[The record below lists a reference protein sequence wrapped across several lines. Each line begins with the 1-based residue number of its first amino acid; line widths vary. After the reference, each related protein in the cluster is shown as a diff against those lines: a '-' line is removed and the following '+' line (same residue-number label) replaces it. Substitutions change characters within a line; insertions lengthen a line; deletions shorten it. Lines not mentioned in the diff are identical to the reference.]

1 MSSIS
6 ELTARFNQWLNE
18 NRNKLD
24 EPYIYQG
31 DEIHSVQT
39 KWEVSE
45 PKKGPLKF
53 VFCGGAGYGM
63 SRGMDILYDL
73 FHQSHPEWIVERATI
88 PMTARDR
95 RRLKEA
101 GFPIMSSESHRP
113 FTAYDIV
120 GFSCNYPSTDIN
132 IIAALLMSGIA
143 PTWQERKESDP
154 LIIHGGLANIN
165 LSVIKDVC
173 DMYFIGEGEDR
184 MPDLLA
190 EIEGYLRS
198 GMSKE
203 KLLLCIAQNWDCV
216 WVPRFYEE
224 RWDENGK
231 LLGMFPTRQD
241 VPAKVKRTYVK
252 DLDDCF
258 IMTKPIL
265 YYNSRQSTSRG
276 CSIEISRGCDG
287 KCAFCNGGFNY
298 LPYRA
303 RSMDTSLSAVKEW
316 EHNCGCTQVT
326 PMAFSFTA
334 HPEYYQ
340 IVHRLLEEGHRVTQT
355 SMRISD
361 YISRPDG
368 ILALDNKRL
377 VFGVEGNSERL
388 RKIVSKHASSEDI
401 LKAVS
406 LAMDRSVKEIKFYMI
421 AELPGETREDTLEI
435 LKLGKKI
442 RELIDR
448 KVKEGYNPVDI
459 RFSWNLLSIIPG
471 TPFQWS
477 KVPVKISDNLREAI
491 YGLKELGFRTSTPKK
506 IYNDTETRINTLLYR
521 GDSRL
526 QKLMIQI
533 AKEDALSFY
542 FEFSDKAI
550 DIANDYFAK
559 ENVPSWDWWFREID
573 LDEVLNWDF
582 IDNGASKEYL
592 MKRYQ
597 QALSFDP
604 QVSTYCMEKCDGCG
618 ACDSEQR
625 TKFRVWNSERAKD
638 RQTNP
643 SKINNDKKCNGHS
656 YYFLLRINE
665 PYNTS
670 DVYGWNIELARALTR
685 SGISYDKN
693 KLNSSP
699 YVFYHDDRCVGFY
712 EISAVIY
719 ESIDS
724 PKDIADIVQRIN
736 HETVHFQ
743 IEKVVDAEDNSIKA
757 VIYRYPFDE
766 DKLLD
771 IGRTVERV
779 NSMKTNAQAWEIPVR
794 YIYSLISPTIIMK
807 NVIPNIDKIWIEGKE
822 LWMMLKNDITQKPA
836 PARAILCA
844 LLGQDVNEYEE
855 GLMYR
860 EGFVFSK
867 DVELFNLDEG
877 KLNE

>member
-1 MSSIS
+1 MSSVS
-6 ELTARFNQWLNE
+6 ELTARFDQWFKE

-31 DEIHSVQT
+31 DEINSVQT
-39 KWEVSE
+39 KWEVTE
-45 PKKGPLKF
+45 PGEGPLKF
-53 VFCGGAGYGM
+53 VFCSGTGYGM
-63 SRGMDILYDL
+63 SRGMNILYDL
-73 FHQSHPEWIVERATI
+73 FHRSHPEWIVERAAI

-113 FTAYDIV
+113 FKAYDIV
-120 GFSCNYPSTDIN
+120 GFSCNYPAADIN

-190 EIEGYLRS
+190 EIEVYLRS
-198 GMSKE
+198 GMSRE
-203 KLLLCIAQNWDCV
+203 QLLLSIAQNWDCV

-224 RWDENGK
+224 RWDENGR
-231 LLGMFPTRQD
+231 LLGMFPTRPD
-241 VPAKVKRTYVK
+241 VPAKVRRTYVK
-252 DLDDCF
+252 DLDNCF

-265 YYNSRQSTSRG
+265 NYNSRQASTG
-276 CSIEISRGCDG
+276 ECSIEISRGCDG
-287 KCAFCNGGFNY
+287 KCGFCNAGFNY
-298 LPYRA
+298 LPYRP
-303 RSMDTSLSAVKEW
+303 RSMNTYFSAVKEW
-316 EHNCGCTQVT
+316 EYNNGCMQVM

-340 IVHRLLEEGHRVTQT
+340 ILHGLLEEGFRATQC

-368 ILALDNKRL
+368 ILALHNRRMA
-377 VFGVEGNSERL
+377 FGVEGNSERL
-388 RKIVSKHASSEDI
+388 RKLVSKHVSSEDL
-401 LKAVS
+401 LKVVS
-406 LAMDRSVKEIKFYMI
+406 LAMDRSFKEMKFYMI

-435 LKLGKKI
+435 LELGKRI

-448 KVKEGYNPVDI
+448 KVKEGYSPISI

-477 KVPVKISDNLREAI
+477 KVPLEISDNLKEAI
-491 YGLKELGFRTSTPKK
+491 SGLRELEFLTNTPEL
-506 IYNDTETRINTLLYR
+506 INNDAETRINNLLCR

-526 QKLMIQI
+526 QKLMIRI

-542 FEFSDKAI
+542 YSFSDKAV
-550 DIANDYFAK
+550 DIANDFFAK
-559 ENVPSWDWWFREID
+559 ENVPGWDWWFREIG

-597 QALSFDP
+597 QAMSTDP
-604 QVSTYCMEKCDGCG
+604 KVSPYCMENCDGCG
-618 ACDSEQR
+618 TCDSEQR
-625 TKFRVWNSERAKD
+625 TKYRAWNNVRAKD
-638 RQTNP
+638 RETSP
-643 SKINNDKKCNGHS
+643 GRINNDRKCNGHP
-656 YYFLLRINE
+656 YYFLFSINE
-665 PYNTS
+665 PYNTA
-670 DVYGWNIELARALTR
+670 DVYGWNLELARALTR
-685 SGISYDKN
+685 SGIAYDKN
-693 KLNSSP
+693 NLGINP
-699 YVFYHDDRCVGFY
+699 YVFYHDDRSAGIY
-712 EISAVIY
+712 EISAVIH
-719 ESIDS
+719 EPIDS
-724 PKDIADIVQRIN
+724 PEDMADIVRRIN

-743 IEKVVDAEDNSIKA
+743 IERIVDAEDNPIEA
-757 VIYRYPFDE
+757 VIYRYSFDE
-766 DKLLD
+766 DRRPD
-771 IGRTVERV
+771 IERAVEGV
-779 NSMKTNAQAWEIPVR
+779 NNKKANGETWEIPVR
-794 YIYSLISPTIIMK
+794 YLYNDINIPTIK
-807 NVIPNIDKIWIEGKE
+807 RQNVLPNIDQIWIEGKE
-822 LWMMLKNDITQKPA
+822 LWMRLRKDINCGSA

-860 EGFVFSK
+860 EDFVFSR
-867 DVELFNLDEG
+867 DLELFNLDSV
-877 KLNE
+877 K